1 LTIGILLFDDVE
13 LLDFAGPYEVFSS
26 ANHFIEQ
33 NPVHIIT
40 FSAHSTIVCTVN
52 GLKVIADVLMAD
64 VKKIDCFI
72 IPGGDGSKAV
82 LKDTGQMQSIA
93 AICNEAQMIMSVC
106 SGARIIANLGLLNN
120 KPYTSH
126 HLVMDEL
133 AQTITNGIQHPQARY
148 VEHDNIITAAGVSAG
163 IDASL
168 RLLEKFYGRTIAEKT
183 AAYIEYPYSD
193 ISKSR

>member
-40 FSAHSTIVCTVN
+40 FSAYSTNVSTVN

-133 AQTITNGIQHPQARY
+133 AQIITNGIQHPQARY